1 MAEGARLAGSVFGE
15 PLLGTLAPGAPADIC
30 VLAYPVPAP
39 LQGDNLAGH
48 WVFGLAPGRVR
59 DVYVA
64 GELVVAESRSTRVDE
79 AMVAASGERITEQLW
94 MRLEEIPP
102 HEYEPRGKDH
112 Q

>member
-39 LQGDNLAGH
+39 LHGDNLAGH

-64 GELVVAESRSTRVDE
+64 GELVVAEGRSTRVDE
-79 AMVAASGERITEQLW
+79 AMVAASGVRITQELW
-94 MRLEEIPP
+94 RRLEGIPP
-102 HEYEPRGKDH
+102 REYALSRKDDR
-112 Q
+112 